1 MDKPLSRNAQVSM
14 YKRDAVEAAYD
25 EEAKKSALALTQAY
39 DTAVKD
45 AEEKTDFK
53 TKMSSLWT
61 KISTFTKV
69 KGSELYDNFKNKAH
83 DVSTRLSVAYAA
95 YQSYTLRE
103 TQAKRDAKLAKYDA
117 FLEKFGFSVPGS
129 DKQVKSVEIEDAA
142 MDVTSI
148 ETVSDAEV
156 IVDDIVDDKASIIEG
171 KDVIDAPVTAVA
183 LIEDKQSEVEPET
196 DVASED
202 VVEEKIDAAPSA
214 KSSMEE
220 KRARIEEAYKT
231 GMANVISALR
241 DYLNDFDE
249 KSASV
254 EDLEAVSS
262 EIEKAGNALSN
273 LKKTTATIR
282 ELPSV
287 EYESESEVD
296 SYGKNM

>member
-69 KGSELYDNFKNKAH
+69 KSSELYDNFKNKAH

-183 LIEDKQSEVEPET
+183 LLEDKQSEVEPET

>member
-117 FLEKFGFSVPGS
+117 FLEQFGFSVPGS

-171 KDVIDAPVTAVA
+171 KDVIDVPVTSVA
-183 LIEDKQSEVEPET
+183 LLEDKLSDAEPET
-196 DVASED
+196 D